1 MNLAKKPL
9 SIWLKD
15 VITLVIGILLIITG
29 ATGKGGYTDAISY
42 IIGITLIVVGAC
54 CVLFALYVGIK
65 TRKGFILLGAP
76 GTVMVLLGISLVVNL
91 WATFIIAYILVV
103 IPYLVLAVG
112 FVLIIDA
119 IMRSIFEFKENKK
132 SFLIMLPQLILG
144 AVSLILGVLCLIVNK
159 DGEPIISTNV
169 QLIVLG
175 IIVTL
180 NAISS
185 FSLTVVNKPTV
196 VEVIEE
202 DK

>member
-42 IIGITLIVVGAC
+42 IIGITLIVVGVC

-65 TRKGFILLGAP
+65 TRKVFILLGAP
-76 GTVMVLLGISLVVNL
+76 GTVMVLLGISLVINL
-91 WATFIIAYILVV
+91 WATLIIANILVV

-144 AVSLILGVLCLIVNK
+144 AVSLILGVLCLIENN
-159 DGEPIISTNV
+159 GQPIISTNV

>member
-42 IIGITLIVVGAC
+42 IIGITLIVVGVC

-76 GTVMVLLGISLVVNL
+76 GTVMVLLGISLVINL
-91 WATFIIAYILVV
+91 WATLIIANILVV

-144 AVSLILGVLCLIVNK
+144 AVSLILGVLCLIENN
-159 DGEPIISTNV
+159 GQPIISTNV

>member
-15 VITLVIGILLIITG
+15 VITLVVGILLIITG

-42 IIGITLIVVGAC
+42 IIGITLIVVGVC

-91 WATFIIAYILVV
+91 WAALIIANILVV

-132 SFLIMLPQLILG
+132 SFLIMLPQLIIG
-144 AVSLILGVLCLIVNK
+144 AVSLILGVLCLIENN
-159 DGEPIISTNV
+159 GQPIISTNV

-175 IIVTL
+175 IIIAL
-180 NAISS
+180 NAVSS
-185 FSLTVVNKPTV
+185 FSLTVVKKPTV

>member
-42 IIGITLIVVGAC
+42 IIGITLIVVGVC

-76 GTVMVLLGISLVVNL
+76 GTVMVLLGISLVINL
-91 WATFIIAYILVV
+91 WATLIIANILVV

-144 AVSLILGVLCLIVNK
+144 AVSLILGVLCLIENN
-159 DGEPIISTNV
+159 GQPIISTNV
-169 QLIVLG
+169 HLIVLG

>member
-42 IIGITLIVVGAC
+42 IIGITLIVVGVC

-144 AVSLILGVLCLIVNK
+144 AVSLILGVLCLIENN
-159 DGEPIISTNV
+159 GQPIISTNV